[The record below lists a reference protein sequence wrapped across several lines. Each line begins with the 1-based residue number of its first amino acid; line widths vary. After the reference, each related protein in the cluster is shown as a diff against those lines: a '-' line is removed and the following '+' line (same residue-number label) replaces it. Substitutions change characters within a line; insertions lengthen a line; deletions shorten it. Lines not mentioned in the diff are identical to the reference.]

1 MEMGSDGSKGRRRTV
16 ILNMKRTE
24 KDSKFLDQRTVPD
37 HKWDE
42 VMAQFGRLFDHPEEL
57 DRYEDGARILILDEE
72 QVPGLLTKERIR
84 ILRLVRKGRV
94 GSLSELAEALGRD
107 PSAVNRDIDVLE
119 RSGIVSRIRNGRG
132 MRPVLAFDVILLP
145 FLDVDLLEVLKGLP
159 SKGPGPSVPDDIDT
173 ILLMGRMLKGIYRR
187 LDRTSPLRK
196 DAKGLIARWL
206 RQELEE
212 IPGRLISRFIG
223 LSDYTEGLLSKGKG
237 GKARTRP
244 SG

>member
-1 MEMGSDGSKGRRRTV
+1 V
-16 ILNMKRTE
+16 IPDMKNIG
-24 KDSKFLDQRTVPD
+24 KDKNRDFQDQRTVPD
-37 HKWDE
+37 YKWDE
-42 VMAQFGRLFDHPEEL
+42 VMDQFGRYFDHPEEL
-57 DRYEDGARILILDEE
+57 DRFKDGARILILDDE
-72 QVPGLLTKERIR
+72 QVPSILTRERIR
-84 ILRLVRKGRV
+84 IIRLLRRGKVR
-94 GSLSELAEALGRD
+94 SLSELADELGRD
-107 PSAVNRDIDVLE
+107 PSAVNRDISVLE
-119 RSGIVSRIRNGRG
+119 ESGIVSRVRNGRG

-145 FLDVDLLEVLKGLP
+145 FLDVDLLEVLKG
-159 SKGPGPSVPDDIDT
+159 PGRRSGRPVPEDIDT

-187 LDRTSPLRK
+187 LGRTSPLRK